1 MKLKTG
7 LVNEYRERQEFCKE
21 QKRLREK
28 HSIQDDRI
36 IVVEKKHYVKNSAEH
51 CLEHSAW
58 IIYDIYF
65 FTGNSRSTGTHL
77 SVRKNGAY
85 GCCKDNFDHGEKLF
99 LR

>member
-36 IVVEKKHYVKNSAEH
+36 IVVEKKHYVKTALSIVWSIVRGLFTIFIFLLATVGA
-51 CLEHSAW
+51 LAL
-58 IIYDIYF
+58 IYP
-65 FTGNSRSTGTHL
+65 
-77 SVRKNGAY
+77 SVRTELMDVVKTILITVRSY
-85 GCCKDNFDHGEKLF
+85 F
-99 LR
+99 